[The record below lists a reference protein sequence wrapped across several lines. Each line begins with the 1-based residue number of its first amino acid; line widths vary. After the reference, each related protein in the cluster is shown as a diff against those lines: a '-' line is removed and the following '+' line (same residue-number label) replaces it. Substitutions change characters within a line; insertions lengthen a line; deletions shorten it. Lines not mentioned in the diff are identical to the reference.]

1 MNHNTMTDWITVTSF
16 SVASQAYLAKAR
28 LESEG
33 IDVFLKD
40 ELTMQVYALGVIG
53 GVKLQVREVH
63 LDAACD
69 ILIEMGYLDPPNP
82 KHGSLIQF
90 LDRITSSLPGFG
102 NTILE
107 IRLVVI
113 VALLL
118 MLIVLALLL
127 YHSPS
132 TFEHLTS
139 LQRYRLNQYAD
150 LRRFLI

>member
-1 MNHNTMTDWITVTSF
+1 MTDWITVISF

-33 IDVFLKD
+33 IEVFLKD

-63 LDAACD
+63 LDAACQ
-69 ILIEMGYLDPPNP
+69 ILIEMGYLEPP
-82 KHGSLIQF
+82 KEQYVHVIQF
-90 LDRITSSLPGFG
+90 LDRITSSFPFIG

-107 IRLVVI
+107 IRLVAI

-118 MLIVLALLL
+118 MLIVIALLL

-139 LQRYRLNQYAD
+139 LQRYFPKGEIL
-150 LRRFLI
+150 